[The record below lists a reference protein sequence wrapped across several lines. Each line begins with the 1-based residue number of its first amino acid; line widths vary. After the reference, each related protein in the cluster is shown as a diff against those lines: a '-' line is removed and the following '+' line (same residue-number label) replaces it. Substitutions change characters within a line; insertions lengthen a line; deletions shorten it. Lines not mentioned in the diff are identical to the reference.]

1 MGLADVNFLQD
12 DFDDVWK
19 RYDLVYDLHIG
30 MFKILDPINYYGDE
44 ILT

>member
-1 MGLADVNFLQD
+1 MGLVDVNFLEN

-19 RYDLVYDLHIG
+19 QYDLVYDLHAN
-30 MFKILDPINYYGDE
+30 MFEILDPINYYGDE